1 LELWPENLAAVD
13 LFMEVSTQWRV
24 GMSGPTGLDYAG
36 VLAVM
41 EINGIAPEDRRE
53 RLQELR
59 VMERAALD
67 VMSEQANTR
76 S

>member
-1 LELWPENLAAVD
+1 
-13 LFMEVSTQWRV
+13 
-24 GMSGPTGLDYAG
+24 MSGPTGLDYAG